1 MTANSISREWKR
13 SRRRLL
19 HERVPKMSMHI
30 LKCQGCEAYA
40 LKGKCPKCGAKA
52 VSPIP
57 AKYSPEDPYG
67 KYRREAKKE
76 MLKEKG
82 LL

>member
-1 MTANSISREWKR
+1 
-13 SRRRLL
+13 
-19 HERVPKMSMHI
+19 MS
-30 LKCQGCEAYA
+30 Y
-40 LKGKCPKCGAKA
+40 KCPKCGKKA
-52 VSPIP
+52 LSPIP

-67 KYRREAKKE
+67 KYRREAKKD

>member
-1 MTANSISREWKR
+1 MTN
-13 SRRRLL
+13 
-19 HERVPKMSMHI
+19 HI
-30 LKCQGCEAYA
+30 LKCKQC
-40 LKGKCPKCGAKA
+40 GKYSMHEKCSCGGEC
-52 VSPIP
+52 VPQLP
-57 AKYSPEDPYG
+57 AKYSPEDNYG

>member
-1 MTANSISREWKR
+1 
-13 SRRRLL
+13 
-19 HERVPKMSMHI
+19 MSLHI
-30 LKCQGCEAYA
+30 LKCTKCATYTIKEVCPDCGGEAVQP
-40 LKGKCPKCGAKA
+40 L
-52 VSPIP
+52 P

-76 MLKEKG
+76 SLKEKG

>member
-1 MTANSISREWKR
+1 MTN
-13 SRRRLL
+13 
-19 HERVPKMSMHI
+19 HI
-30 LKCQGCEAYA
+30 LKC
-40 LKGKCPKCGAKA
+40 LKCDKYTMHDKCPVCGEKTL
-52 VSPIP
+52 SQIP
-57 AKYSPEDPYG
+57 AKYSPEDQYG

>member
-1 MTANSISREWKR
+1 
-13 SRRRLL
+13 
-19 HERVPKMSMHI
+19 MSVHI
-30 LKCQGCEAYA
+30 LKCKDCGTYTISD
-40 LKGKCPKCGAKA
+40 KCPSCKGDA
-52 VSPIP
+52 VSPMP

>member
-1 MTANSISREWKR
+1 
-13 SRRRLL
+13 
-19 HERVPKMSMHI
+19 MSAHI
-30 LKCQGCEAYA
+30 LKCKECGTYT
-40 LKGKCPKCGAKA
+40 LKDKCPECGSSA
-52 VSPIP
+52 VSQIP

>member
-1 MTANSISREWKR
+1 
-13 SRRRLL
+13 
-19 HERVPKMSMHI
+19 MSLHI
-30 LKCQGCEAYA
+30 LKCQ
-40 LKGKCPKCGAKA
+40 KCGEYTIKDKCTKCGTVP

-82 LL
+82 WL

>member
-1 MTANSISREWKR
+1 MTN
-13 SRRRLL
+13 
-19 HERVPKMSMHI
+19 HI
-30 LKCQGCEAYA
+30 LKCKKCGAYSMRDR
-40 LKGKCPKCGAKA
+40 CPKCGGES
-52 VSPIP
+52 VEMLP

-76 MLKEKG
+76 QLVKEG